1 MEDYKDM
8 YPRQEEPS
16 DPPDPREDPIG
27 AFPEEPDWGTPPEES
42 GWGVPPEEPE
52 APTFF
57 GDPEKSETPDYGWQ
71 LPPVVPPDPPISMNR
86 RIYTLCAVITVLIFL
101 LCVYCIGSDILHGA
115 LNGFQADQVVVEL
128 KATEQKNPVFP
139 RQLKTYLAL
148 MNKHLGL
155 LLNFGQ
161 VKMVDGIER
170 IINGYGQQA
179 SDS

>member
-1 MEDYKDM
+1 MPNGTVMASENEISGDIVDAAIKLHQCLGPGLLESAYEMILASELSRRGHKVERQVPVSFEYEGMRFADAFRIDM
-8 YPRQEEPS
+8 IV
-16 DPPDPREDPIG
+16 D
-27 AFPEEPDWGTPPEES
+27 
-42 GWGVPPEEPE
+42 
-52 APTFF
+52 
-57 GDPEKSETPDYGWQ
+57 
-71 LPPVVPPDPPISMNR
+71 
-86 RIYTLCAVITVLIFL
+86 
-101 LCVYCIGSDILHGA
+101 
-115 LNGFQADQVVVEL
+115 DQVVVEL

-161 VKMVDGIER
+161 AKMVDGIER